1 VAANIDDLLA
11 SLGRVGSREHL
22 LSTLSRATLD
32 DKVRRGDLV
41 TVFPRTYARPWD
53 ADDREVRQRAA
64 LYSVGGEVA
73 LSHVTALQRWG
84 LPVPD
89 DAPIHVTAYNPRHP
103 RGVPGQLVVH
113 RTLLPLHAL
122 VRDDVPIVRPELA
135 LVTSWP
141 LMDGPMQRAPLIQAS
156 QRRLVSPA
164 RIRDLAERMWWVKQ
178 VAALRELVGLILAGC
193 QSELELWGYTDVFN
207 VPGLDDA
214 ERQLKVV
221 IHGTT
226 YWLDMAYEAE
236 LLNIELDGRA
246 FHSSDEQRARD
257 EKRDIALAK
266 LGWHTQR
273 LGHFRLH
280 NDVAGCRRD
289 VLAIRAARRLLVG

>member
-1 VAANIDDLLA
+1 MTVDIDDVLAAHGRVAGRADLLA
-11 SLGRVGSREHL
+11 AI
-22 LSTLSRATLD
+22 SRATLD
-32 DKVRRGDLV
+32 DQVRRNELV

-53 ADDREVRQRAA
+53 ADDLEVRERAA
-64 LYSVGGEVA
+64 LYSVGGEAA
-73 LSHVTALQRWG
+73 LSHVTGLRRCG

-89 DAPIHVTAYNPRHP
+89 DALIHVTAYNPRHP

-113 RTLLPLHAL
+113 RTLLPLSAV
-122 VRDDVPIVRPELA
+122 VRDDVPVVRPELA

-141 LMDGPMQRAPLIQAS
+141 LLDGPMQRAPLIQAA
-156 QRRLVSPA
+156 QRRMINPE

-178 VAALRELVGLILAGC
+178 AASLRELVGLILAGC
-193 QSELELWGYTDVFN
+193 HSELELWGYTDVFN

-214 ERQLKVV
+214 QRQRKVV
-221 IHGTT
+221 IGGKT

-246 FHSSDEQRARD
+246 YHSSDEQRARD
-257 EKRDIALAK
+257 ETRDIALAK
-266 LGWHTQR
+266 LGWHTVR
-273 LGHFRLH
+273 LSHFRLH

-289 VLAIRAARRLLVG
+289 VLAIRAARRRLVG